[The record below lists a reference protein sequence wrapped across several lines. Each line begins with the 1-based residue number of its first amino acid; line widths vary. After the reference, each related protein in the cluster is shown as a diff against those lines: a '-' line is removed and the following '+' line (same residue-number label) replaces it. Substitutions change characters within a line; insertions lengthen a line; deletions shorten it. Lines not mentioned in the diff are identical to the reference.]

1 MLHRN
6 IFTNALNYWSL
17 HMINVEQITAANKTN
32 LDNLF
37 GLSHKA
43 FAGVEKIVELN
54 LTASRAA
61 LAESAAHAKAVL
73 SVKDAQELV
82 ALQTSFVQPLAEKS
96 AAYSRHLYDIAQGT
110 SAELTKGFEGKAAEG
125 QQAIQAY
132 IESALKN
139 APAGSEQAV
148 AFFKQAV
155 TASNTAVES
164 VQKAVKQAADLAES
178 HIQTATETAV
188 KASKSVAK
196 KR

>member
-1 MLHRN
+1 
-6 IFTNALNYWSL
+6 
-17 HMINVEQITAANKTN
+17 MINVEQITAANKTN

-54 LTASRAA
+54 LTAGRAA
-61 LAESAAHAKAVL
+61 LAESAAHAKAVMG
-73 SVKDAQELV
+73 VKDAQELV
-82 ALQTSFVQPLAEKS
+82 ALQTSFVQPLAEKT

-110 SAELTKGFEGKAAEG
+110 SADLTKGFEGKAAEG
-125 QQAIQAY
+125 QNAVQAY

>member
-1 MLHRN
+1 
-6 IFTNALNYWSL
+6 
-17 HMINVEQITAANKTN
+17 MINVEQIAATNKAN

-37 GLSHKA
+37 GLSNKA
-43 FAGVEKIVELN
+43 FAGVEKMVELN
-54 LTASRAA
+54 LTASRTA
-61 LAESAAHAKAVL
+61 LAESAAHAKAVMG
-73 SVKDAQELV
+73 VKDAQELI
-82 ALQTSFVQPLAEKS
+82 ALQTSFLQPLAEKS
-96 AAYSRHLYDIAQGT
+96 AAYGRHIYDIASST
-110 SAELTKGFEGKAAEG
+110 STDLTKGLEGKAAEG
-125 QQAIQAY
+125 QQAVQAY

-164 VQKAVKQAADLAES
+164 VQKAVKQAADMAES

>member
-1 MLHRN
+1 
-6 IFTNALNYWSL
+6 
-17 HMINVEQITAANKTN
+17 MINVEQFTAANKTN

-37 GLSHKA
+37 GLSNKA

-54 LTASRAA
+54 LTAGRAA
-61 LAESAAHAKAVL
+61 LAESAAHAKAVMG
-73 SVKDAQELV
+73 VKDAQELV
-82 ALQTSFVQPLAEKS
+82 ALQTSFVQPLAEKT

-110 SAELTKGFEGKAAEG
+110 SADLTKGFEGKAAEG
-125 QQAIQAY
+125 QQAVQAY

>member
-1 MLHRN
+1 
-6 IFTNALNYWSL
+6 
-17 HMINVEQITAANKTN
+17 MINVEQITATNKAN

-37 GLSHKA
+37 GLSNKA

-54 LTASRAA
+54 LTAGRAA

-73 SVKDAQELV
+73 GAKDAQELV
-82 ALQTSFVQPLAEKS
+82 ALQTSFIQPLAEKS
-96 AAYSRHLYDIAQGT
+96 AAYSRHIYDIASSTG
-110 SAELTKGFEGKAAEG
+110 ADLTQGFEGKAAEG

-148 AFFKQAV
+148 AFFKQA
-155 TASNTAVES
+155 T
-164 VQKAVKQAADLAES
+164 DLAES
-178 HIQTATETAV
+178 QIKTATETAV

>member
-1 MLHRN
+1 
-6 IFTNALNYWSL
+6 
-17 HMINVEQITAANKTN
+17 MINVEQIAATNKAN

-37 GLSHKA
+37 GLSNKA
-43 FAGVEKIVELN
+43 FAGVEKMVELN
-54 LTASRAA
+54 LTAGRAA
-61 LAESAAHAKAVL
+61 LAESAAHAQAVMG
-73 SVKDAQELV
+73 VKDAQELI
-82 ALQTSFVQPLAEKS
+82 ALQTSFLQPLAEKS
-96 AAYSRHLYDIAQGT
+96 AAYSRHIFDIAQGT
-110 SAELTKGFEGKAAEG
+110 GAEFTKDLEGKATEG
-125 QQAIQAY
+125 QQAVQSY

-164 VQKAVKQAADLAES
+164 VQKAVKQATDLAES

-188 KASKSVAK
+188 KASKSAVAK